1 MHAPKRPWSA
11 PPHEDIPPI
20 SRIRSIPTWQ
30 EPPQEDRLTTTSRPF
45 RLLSAKPKSK
55 LFITYNST
63 EITRSFKYQFE
74 SCSFPR
80 FKKLRIL
87 KPDQSHEKVV
97 ALRKKNND
105 TWVSILSHLHRYS
118 CLYQKTADSR
128 YQEEHISIYPMSSQ
142 ITTRSAQRDTSKIPR
157 LATFC
162 RMVWTFWISSGKYYD
177 ILSAGFY
184 LWSYTSDTVTVPNI
198 QYEGS
203 FSIIEIFCAP
213 SRSLGIDRN
222 SGDTGYQWL
231 YFNYKTTSKSSRSI
245 SLTIPCDCILWKL
258 RAGWQKTTIFE
269 TDSGMR
275 LIYVLDR
282 TQISR
287 SSANTSNQDLTY
299 RGCTMCSLWTE

>member
-30 EPPQEDRLTTTSRPF
+30 EPPQEDRLTTSSRPF

-55 LFITYNST
+55 LFIKYNST
-63 EITRSFKYQFE
+63 EITRSFKYQLE

-142 ITTRSAQRDTSKIPR
+142 ITTRSAQRDTSKFGNILPNGVNLLDFIR
-157 LATFC
+157 QILRHPFC
-162 RMVWTFWISSGKYYD
+162 W
-177 ILSAGFY
+177 ILSLKLHIRY
-184 LWSYTSDTVTVPNI
+184 SD
-198 QYEGS
+198 S
-203 FSIIEIFCAP
+203 AKH
-213 SRSLGIDRN
+213 
-222 SGDTGYQWL
+222 TG
-231 YFNYKTTSKSSRSI
+231 
-245 SLTIPCDCILWKL
+245 
-258 RAGWQKTTIFE
+258 
-269 TDSGMR
+269 
-275 LIYVLDR
+275 
-282 TQISR
+282 
-287 SSANTSNQDLTY
+287 
-299 RGCTMCSLWTE
+299 